1 MMIRKYIDRVALVAL
16 LASAALS
23 SCIKND
29 IPYPVIELEIMEVT
43 GDGFTQKGID
53 YATSTVTIEL
63 EEATDIQAVNIT
75 GATYTEGAKLSTEII
90 GEANMLTP
98 LYTTLYLYQSYPWQI
113 TATQS
118 ITRSFSVTGQIG
130 TATIDATQ
138 RTASVDVNKYTVDLD
153 NVEIL
158 SFKLAAEG
166 ITTYNPTIEEL
177 PNNGFNSVRYV
188 DVTSHG
194 RTERWSVYVNP
205 VEPSVE
211 MEVDA
216 WGNIAWLRGTGDTS
230 DPDLCGF
237 SYCKVGEDWTTLPAT
252 EVADGLFTLKVTGL
266 EANCDYLFKAYIDTT
281 ESKEVEATTESTP
294 QLPNSGF
301 EEWQKIGKAWYVY
314 GEGDDAFW
322 GNGNVGSTSLSDEHN
337 ITTPNYVE
345 LPAVTTGT
353 TSVLMESRSI
363 FTVFAAGNL
372 FAGRFIDTAGSN
384 GIIGMGRPFTQRP
397 VSLKGMVKY
406 YPAEVSHSDS
416 NNKLF
421 KGDTDM
427 GSIYIALGTW
437 TAEEYGYDSTGVL
450 QGDSETP
457 IVIDTRSK
465 ATFFNS
471 DGDDV
476 IAYGE
481 LILTEESDWSE
492 FQIDLEYRDL
502 TDGSGNVIERAHSRV
517 PTHVMVV
524 CSSSRYGDYFTG
536 GSGSYMYIDDFELL
550 YE

>member
-1 MMIRKYIDRVALVAL
+1 MKIKKYIERVGVVAL
-16 LASAALS
+16 LACVALS

-43 GDGFTQKGID
+43 GDGFTQKSID

-63 EEATDIQAVNIT
+63 EETTDIQAVNIT
-75 GATYTEGAKLSTEII
+75 GATLTEGAKLSTEII
-90 GEANMLTP
+90 GETDMRTP

-113 TATQS
+113 SATQS

-130 TATIDATQ
+130 TSTIDATQ

-158 SFKLAAEG
+158 SFKLGAEG

-177 PNNGFNSVRYV
+177 PVKGFNSVRYV
-188 DVTSHG
+188 DVTTHG
-194 RTERWSVYVNP
+194 RTERWSIYVNA

-216 WGNIAWLRGTGDTS
+216 WGNVAWLRGTGDTS
-230 DPDLCGF
+230 NPNLCGF
-237 SYCKVGEDWTTLPAT
+237 RYCKVGDEWTTLPAT
-252 EVADGLFTLKVTGL
+252 EAADGLFTLKLTGL
-266 EANCDYLFKAYIDTT
+266 EANCDYEFMAYIDTT
-281 ESKEVEATTESTP
+281 ESKPVAATTESTP
-294 QLPNSGF
+294 QLPNTGF
-301 EEWQKIGKAWYVY
+301 EEWQKIGKAWYIY
-314 GEGDDAFW
+314 GEGDDPFW
-322 GNGNVGSTSLSDEHN
+322 GNGNPGATSLSENDN

-345 LPAVTTGT
+345 LPASTSGT
-353 TSVLMESRSI
+353 TSVLMESKSI

-372 FAGRFIDTAGSN
+372 FAGRFIDTSGSN

-397 VSLKGMVKY
+397 LSLKGAVKY
-406 YPAEVSHSDS
+406 TPGVVTHTDS
-416 NNKLF
+416 NYKLF
-421 KGDTDM
+421 IGDMDM

-437 TAEEYGYDSTGVL
+437 TVDDYGYDSTGVL
-450 QGDSETP
+450 RGDSETP

-471 DGDDV
+471 NSDDV

-481 LILTEESDWSE
+481 LILTEDTDWTE

-502 TDGSGNVIERAHSRV
+502 TDSSGNVIERAHSRV
-517 PTHVMVV
+517 PTHVMIV

-536 GSGSYMYIDDFELL
+536 SSSSSMYIDDFELL